1 MAEQRIQKV
10 LADQGIC
17 SRREAERLI
26 AAGKVKVNGHP
37 VGLGDKMDPD
47 YDKVSID
54 GKNVRIVRK
63 RQYTYIML
71 HKPRGYLT
79 TRSDDRGRKTV
90 MDLVADVPAMLRP
103 VGRLDKDSE
112 GLLLMTD
119 DGAFINLMTHPSGG
133 VGKLYRVTVNPRAT
147 EEQVVQMASGVVL
160 DDGVRTQPCVIHVVT
175 DEPGRTVLEITL
187 HEGRN
192 RQIRRMCAA
201 VGLEVVRLKRSAE
214 GPVKLG
220 MLQPGEYRELKK
232 SEVSALRNAAQKNSR
247 SASPQKAGP
256 RKRTGPL
263 ARNKD

>member
-119 DGAFINLMTHPSGG
+119 DGAFINLLTHPSGG

-192 RQIRRMCAA
+192 RQIRRMCSA
-201 VGLEVVRLKRSAE
+201 VGLQVVRLKRSAE

-232 SEVSALRNAAQKNSR
+232 SEVSALRNAAQKSTR
-247 SASPQKAGP
+247 SAPSRKEGAP
-256 RKRTGPL
+256 RRPGPL
-263 ARNKD
+263 TRHKD